1 LNKWLI
7 GARLKT
13 LPAAISPVL
22 IGTSYAQDINW
33 INAALALVVA
43 LFLQIAV
50 NYANDYS
57 DGIKGTDSN
66 RVGPTR
72 LVASGLASVRS
83 VKNASY
89 FCFLIAAIA
98 GSILSLSISKW
109 LFVIGALSILAAWGY
124 TGGRKPYGYLGFGE
138 VSVFVFFGL
147 IATIGSYYI
156 QSKEIN
162 WQIFL
167 LSIPVGCL
175 SCAVLVINNL
185 RDLSNDKLVGKRTL
199 AVLLGDK
206 KTRNFYTVLL
216 VVSQL
221 ISVIAAIVNIRML
234 FTLICIPVMIS
245 AIKKV
250 SLGVKGF
257 ELIPILG
264 RTARLQLLLA
274 VITAAVLFN
283 WNGIK

>member
-72 LVASGLASVRS
+72 LVASGLASARA

-89 FCFLIAAIA
+89 FCFLIAAFA
-98 GSILSLSISKW
+98 GSMLSLSISKW

-185 RDLSNDKLVGKRTL
+185 RDLSNDELVGKRTL

-221 ISVIAAIVNIRML
+221 ISVIAAVVNIRML
-234 FTLICIPVMIS
+234 FTLICIPVMIN

-250 SLGVKGF
+250 SLGAKGI

-274 VITAAVLFN
+274 VITAAALFN

>member
-1 LNKWLI
+1 MNKWLI
-7 GARLKT
+7 GARVKT

-72 LVASGLASVRS
+72 LVASGLASARA

-89 FCFLIAAIA
+89 FCFLIAAFA

-175 SCAVLVINNL
+175 SCAILVINNL
-185 RDLSNDKLVGKRTL
+185 RDLSNDELVGKRTL

-221 ISVIAAIVNIRML
+221 ISVIAAVVNIRML
-234 FTLICIPVMIS
+234 FTLICIPVMIN

-250 SLGVKGF
+250 ALGAKGF

-274 VITAAVLFN
+274 VITAAALFN

>member
-7 GARLKT
+7 GARIKT

-22 IGTSYAQDINW
+22 IGTSYAEQITW
-33 INAALALVVA
+33 INAALALIVA

-57 DGIKGTDSN
+57 DGIKGTDQN
-66 RVGPTR
+66 RIGPIR
-72 LVASGLASVRS
+72 LVASGLASAIAVR
-83 VKNASY
+83 NAAYIS
-89 FCFLIAAIA
+89 FLIAAIA
-98 GSILSLSISKW
+98 GSILSFNTSMW
-109 LFVIGALSILAAWGY
+109 LFIIGGISILAAWGY
-124 TGGRKPYGYLGFGE
+124 TGGKKPYGYIGFGE
-138 VSVFVFFGL
+138 LSVFVFFGL
-147 IATIGSYYI
+147 VATIGSYYI
-156 QSKEIN
+156 QSEELN

-206 KTRNFYTVLL
+206 KTRNFYIVLL
-216 VVSQL
+216 VISQL
-221 ISVIAAIVNIRML
+221 VSISAAVIDIKML
-234 FTLICIPVMIS
+234 FTLICIPIAVNV
-245 AIKKV
+245 IKKIAT
-250 SLGVKGF
+250 GVGGI

-264 RTARLQLLLA
+264 KTARLQLLLA
-274 VITAAVLFN
+274 IITAAALFN
-283 WNGIK
+283 

>member
-1 LNKWLI
+1 MNKWLI
-7 GARLKT
+7 GARVKT

-72 LVASGLASVRS
+72 LVASGLASARA

-89 FCFLIAAIA
+89 FCFLIAAFA

-185 RDLSNDKLVGKRTL
+185 RDLSNDELVGKRTL

-221 ISVIAAIVNIRML
+221 ISVIAAVVNIRML
-234 FTLICIPVMIS
+234 FTLICIPIMIN

-250 SLGVKGF
+250 SLGAKGI

-274 VITAAVLFN
+274 VITAAALFN

>member
-1 LNKWLI
+1 MNKWLI
-7 GARLKT
+7 GARVKT

-72 LVASGLASVRS
+72 LVASGLASARA

-109 LFVIGALSILAAWGY
+109 LFVIGALSILTAWGY

-185 RDLSNDKLVGKRTL
+185 RDFSNDELVGKRTL

-206 KTRNFYTVLL
+206 KTRNFYNVLL
-216 VVSQL
+216 AVSQL
-221 ISVIAAIVNIRML
+221 ISVIAAVVNIRML
-234 FTLICIPVMIS
+234 FTLICIPVMINT
-245 AIKKV
+245 IKKV
-250 SLGVKGF
+250 SLGAKGI

-274 VITAAVLFN
+274 VITAAALFN

>member
-7 GARLKT
+7 GARIKT

-22 IGTSYAQDINW
+22 IGTSYAEQITW
-33 INAALALVVA
+33 INAALALIVA

-57 DGIKGTDSN
+57 DGIKGTDQN
-66 RVGPTR
+66 RIGPIR
-72 LVASGLASVRS
+72 LVASGLASAIAVR
-83 VKNASY
+83 NAAYIS
-89 FCFLIAAIA
+89 FLIAAIA
-98 GSILSLSISKW
+98 GSILSFNTSMW
-109 LFVIGALSILAAWGY
+109 LFSIGGISILAAWGY
-124 TGGRKPYGYLGFGE
+124 TGGKKPYGYIGFGE
-138 VSVFVFFGL
+138 LSVFVFFGL
-147 IATIGSYYI
+147 VATIGSYYI
-156 QSKEIN
+156 QSEELN

-206 KTRNFYTVLL
+206 KTRNFYIVLL
-216 VVSQL
+216 VISQL
-221 ISVIAAIVNIRML
+221 VSISAAVIDIKML
-234 FTLICIPVMIS
+234 FTLICIPMAVNV
-245 AIKKV
+245 IKKIAT
-250 SLGVKGF
+250 GVEGI

-264 RTARLQLLLA
+264 KTARLQLLLA
-274 VITAAVLFN
+274 VITAAALFN
-283 WNGIK
+283 

>member
-7 GARLKT
+7 GARIKT

-22 IGTSYAQDINW
+22 IGTSYAEQITW
-33 INAALALVVA
+33 INAALALIVA

-57 DGIKGTDSN
+57 DGIKGTDQN
-66 RVGPTR
+66 RIGPIR
-72 LVASGLASVRS
+72 LVASGLASAIAVR
-83 VKNASY
+83 NAAYIS
-89 FCFLIAAIA
+89 FLIAAIA
-98 GSILSLSISKW
+98 GSILSFNTSMW
-109 LFVIGALSILAAWGY
+109 LFIIGGISILAAWGY
-124 TGGRKPYGYLGFGE
+124 TGGKKPYGYIGFGE
-138 VSVFVFFGL
+138 LSVFVFFGL
-147 IATIGSYYI
+147 VATIGSYYI
-156 QSKEIN
+156 QSEELN

-206 KTRNFYTVLL
+206 KTRNFYIVLL
-216 VVSQL
+216 VISQL
-221 ISVIAAIVNIRML
+221 VSISAAVIDIKML
-234 FTLICIPVMIS
+234 FTLICIPMAVNV
-245 AIKKV
+245 IKKIAT
-250 SLGVKGF
+250 GVGGI

-264 RTARLQLLLA
+264 KTARLQLLLA
-274 VITAAVLFN
+274 VITAAALFN
-283 WNGIK
+283 

>member
-1 LNKWLI
+1 MNKWLI
-7 GARLKT
+7 GARVKT

-72 LVASGLASVRS
+72 LVASGLASARA

-89 FCFLIAAIA
+89 FCFLIAAFA

-185 RDLSNDKLVGKRTL
+185 RDLSNDELVGKRTL

-221 ISVIAAIVNIRML
+221 ISVIAAVVNIRML
-234 FTLICIPVMIS
+234 FTLICIPVMIN

-250 SLGVKGF
+250 SLGAKGI

-264 RTARLQLLLA
+264 RTSRLQLLLA
-274 VITAAVLFN
+274 VITAAALFN

>member
-7 GARLKT
+7 GARIKT

-22 IGTSYAQDINW
+22 IGTSYAEQITW
-33 INAALALVVA
+33 INAALALIVA

-57 DGIKGTDSN
+57 DGIKGTDQN
-66 RVGPTR
+66 RIGPIR
-72 LVASGLASVRS
+72 LVASGLASAIAVR
-83 VKNASY
+83 NAAYVS
-89 FCFLIAAIA
+89 FLIAAIA
-98 GSILSLSISKW
+98 GSILSFNTSMW
-109 LFVIGALSILAAWGY
+109 LFIIGGISILAAWGY
-124 TGGRKPYGYLGFGE
+124 TGGKKPYGYIGFGE
-138 VSVFVFFGL
+138 LSVFVFFGL
-147 IATIGSYYI
+147 VATIGSYYI
-156 QSKEIN
+156 QSEELN

-206 KTRNFYTVLL
+206 KTRNFYIVLL
-216 VVSQL
+216 VISQL
-221 ISVIAAIVNIRML
+221 VSISAAVIDIKML
-234 FTLICIPVMIS
+234 FTLICIPMAVNV
-245 AIKKV
+245 IKKIAT
-250 SLGVKGF
+250 GVEGI

-264 RTARLQLLLA
+264 KTARLQLLLA
-274 VITAAVLFN
+274 VITAAALFN
-283 WNGIK
+283 

>member
-7 GARLKT
+7 GARVKT

-72 LVASGLASVRS
+72 LVASGLASARA

-124 TGGRKPYGYLGFGE
+124 TGGKKPYGYLGFGE

-185 RDLSNDKLVGKRTL
+185 RDLSNDELVGKRTL

-206 KTRNFYTVLL
+206 KTRNFYNVLL
-216 VVSQL
+216 AVSQL
-221 ISVIAAIVNIRML
+221 ISVIAAVVNIRMF
-234 FTLICIPVMIS
+234 FTLICIPVMINT
-245 AIKKV
+245 IKKV
-250 SLGVKGF
+250 SLGAKGI

-274 VITAAVLFN
+274 VITAAALFN